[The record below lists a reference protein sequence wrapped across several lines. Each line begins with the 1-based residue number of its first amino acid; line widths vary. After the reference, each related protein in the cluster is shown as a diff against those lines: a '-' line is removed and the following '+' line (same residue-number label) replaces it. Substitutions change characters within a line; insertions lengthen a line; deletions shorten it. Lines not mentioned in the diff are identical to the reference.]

1 MIQQK
6 IQKDLIIAMKSGKTE
21 TVNILRYILAQ
32 IKNKEI
38 EKKGELTDE
47 ELVQVLRKIAKELKE
62 SIEAFEKGG
71 RVDLVTDS
79 KKQLDLLNPYLPQEM
94 LDEDL
99 KKAIQS
105 IIDANK
111 EAIQRNPKMA
121 IGLCM
126 KELRT
131 KADSSRIMSLLKSL
145 GV

>member
-6 IQKDLIIAMKSGKTE
+6 IQTDLIVAMKSGKTE

-38 EKKGELTDE
+38 EKKTELNDE
-47 ELVQVLRKIAKELKE
+47 EITQVLRKIAKELKE

-71 RVDLVTDS
+71 RADLVTGS
-79 KKQLDLLNPYLPQEM
+79 KNQLDILHPYLPQE
-94 LDEDL
+94 LSDEDL
-99 KKAIQS
+99 KKSIQS
-105 IIDANK
+105 IMNANK
-111 EAIQRNPKMA
+111 EAIQRNPKIA

-145 GV
+145 EV